1 MTRHD
6 NLHSTVVAWLKVAL
20 PLLALAILSTLFLV
34 SRTIDPSDA
43 IPFAEVDIQDRVREP
58 RLTNPTWAGVTDD
71 GAALTI
77 AASEARPE
85 QKDGTGAS
93 AAAIVADLQ
102 APDGSDAQLV
112 AARGVL
118 DTANNALLV
127 DGGVKI
133 TTSSGYVLETEAMT
147 AALDRTSLVSETPVA
162 GRSPVGR
169 VTAGAMELRQA
180 SDGSGSY
187 VLLLKNGVK
196 LLYQPPSKPTDQ

>member
-20 PLLALAILSTLFLV
+20 PLLVLAILSTLFLV

-102 APDGSDAQLV
+102 APDG
-112 AARGVL
+112 
-118 DTANNALLV
+118 
-127 DGGVKI
+127 
-133 TTSSGYVLETEAMT
+133 
-147 AALDRTSLVSETPVA
+147 
-162 GRSPVGR
+162 
-169 VTAGAMELRQA
+169 
-180 SDGSGSY
+180 
-187 VLLLKNGVK
+187 
-196 LLYQPPSKPTDQ
+196 